1 MTVRAAGYRS
11 ARAMTIVAFDH
22 LTLRCHDLQTSWRFY
37 ADVLGLRVTER
48 GGVSIPAAIVFL
60 DEQQL
65 IHLFQATPD
74 LQAIFE
80 RLAPP
85 DPEAA
90 AWGTGRL
97 HHVALQA
104 SGLNDTRQRLE
115 QAHIAFTERTLTAAG
130 KHLVLL
136 KDPDNLEIELAFGL
150 HELPPG

>member
-1 MTVRAAGYRS
+1 VPIT
-11 ARAMTIVAFDH
+11 AFDH
-22 LTLRCHDLQTSWRFY
+22 LTLRCNDLQTSWRFY

-48 GGVSIPAAIVFL
+48 PGLNIPAAIVYL
-60 DEQQL
+60 HDQQL
-65 IHLFQATPD
+65 MHLFQATPE

-85 DPEAA
+85 DAEAA

-97 HHVALQA
+97 HHLALQA
-104 SGLNDTRQRLE
+104 SGLTATKQQLE
-115 QAHIAFTERTLTAAG
+115 QAHIAFTERTLTGAG

-150 HELPPG
+150 HELGPS

>member
-1 MTVRAAGYRS
+1 
-11 ARAMTIVAFDH
+11 VA
-22 LTLRCHDLQTSWRFY
+22 LY